1 MIMILGAFI
10 VIVVIA
16 FHIIRTQFYS
26 SNKYQ

>member
-1 MIMILGAFI
+1 MIMIFGSCI

-26 SNKYQ
+26 SK